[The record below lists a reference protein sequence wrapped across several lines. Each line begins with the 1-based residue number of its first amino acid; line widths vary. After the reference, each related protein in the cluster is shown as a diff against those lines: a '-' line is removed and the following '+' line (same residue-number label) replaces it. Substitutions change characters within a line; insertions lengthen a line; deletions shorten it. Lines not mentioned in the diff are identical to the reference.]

1 MRFSIVS
8 RDISVDARERLQRY
22 LEQRRELGESELVLD
37 RLSVDEVMSMLGVR
51 GAPRPPRH
59 ARATA
64 APEGANAAS
73 VSTPRETPAPVI
85 PAAPPAASEAS
96 PEAPRAPEP
105 TSRLDPAATGDWRQ
119 ALRQADATPPGT
131 RHDVQHN
138 APPATGVES
147 VAARAAVLPPWLAA
161 LNVAAGLAVAPD
173 AIGSSTRAPIDGLDD
188 LVDLPGIA
196 DLVRACTRCAL
207 HTTARNAVPGE
218 GNPHAELLCVGE
230 APGANEDEQGRPF
243 VGEAGQLL
251 TKILAAIDF
260 PRESVYI
267 CNVLKHRPPANRDP
281 LPDEVA
287 ACQPFLRRQILTV
300 KPRVIIALGRFAA
313 QTLLGT
319 TIPLGKLREQIH
331 FYHGIPVIVTYHP
344 AALLRN
350 EAWKRPTWS
359 DVKLARRILDASRAA
374 NAVT

>member
-1 MRFSIVS
+1 M
-8 RDISVDARERLQRY
+8 DARERLQRY

-37 RLSVDEVMSMLGVR
+37 RLSVDEVMAMLGAR
-51 GAPRPPRH
+51 GAAKSRP
-59 ARATA
+59 ARAA
-64 APEGANAAS
+64 AVDATDVPPAR
-73 VSTPRETPAPVI
+73 PLREPPAPTTPAPPQEAQA
-85 PAAPPAASEAS
+85 PAIEKLRP
-96 PEAPRAPEP
+96 PEP
-105 TSRLDPAATGDWRQ
+105 TSRLDPSASGDWRQ
-119 ALRQADATPPGT
+119 ALREAEATPTGTGMRRDTSGGAPG
-131 RHDVQHN
+131 
-138 APPATGVES
+138 GS
-147 VAARAAVLPPWLAA
+147 VVPRAAVLPPWLAS
-161 LNVAAGLAVAPD
+161 LNVAAGLAVSPAEGAD
-173 AIGSSTRAPIDGLDD
+173 GLASIHGLDD
-188 LVDLPGIA
+188 VRDLERIA

-207 HTTARNAVPGE
+207 HATARNPVPGE
-218 GNPHAELLCVGE
+218 GNPNAELLCVGE

-251 TKILAAIDF
+251 TKILSAIDL

-287 ACQPFLRRQILTV
+287 ACEPFLRRQLLTV
-300 KPRVIIALGRFAA
+300 KPRVILALGRFAA
-313 QTLLGT
+313 QALLGT
-319 TIPLGKLREQIH
+319 TTPLGKLREQIH

-374 NAVT
+374 DAAT

>member
-1 MRFSIVS
+1 M
-8 RDISVDARERLQRY
+8 DARERLQRY

-37 RLSVDEVMSMLGVR
+37 GLSVDEVMSMLGARVATKPRAARAPSTEATDVPPVR
-51 GAPRPPRH
+51 APREASAPP
-59 ARATA
+59 
-64 APEGANAAS
+64 
-73 VSTPRETPAPVI
+73 TPAP
-85 PAAPPAASEAS
+85 P
-96 PEAPRAPEP
+96 PEARAEVRDTVPEALRPPEP
-105 TSRLDPAATGDWRQ
+105 TSRLDPTASGDWRQ
-119 ALRQADATPPGT
+119 ALRQADATPAGPGA
-131 RHDVQHN
+131 RREAQS
-138 APPATGVES
+138 APPAES
-147 VAARAAVLPPWLAA
+147 SAARAAVLPSWLAA
-161 LNVAAGLAVAPD
+161 LNVAAGLAITHTEVAG
-173 AIGSSTRAPIDGLDD
+173 AGALAPIDGLDD
-188 LVDLPGIA
+188 VHNLEGIA

-218 GNPHAELLCVGE
+218 GNPQAELLCVGE

-251 TKILAAIDF
+251 TKILAAIDL
-260 PRESVYI
+260 PREAVYI

-287 ACQPFLRRQILTV
+287 ACQPFLRRQLLTV
-300 KPRVIIALGRFAA
+300 KPRVIVALGRFAA

-319 TIPLGKLREQIH
+319 TTPLGKLREQIH

-374 NAVT
+374 NAAT

>member
-1 MRFSIVS
+1 M
-8 RDISVDARERLQRY
+8 DARERLQRY

-37 RLSVDEVMSMLGVR
+37 RLSVDEVMSMLGAR
-51 GAPRPPRH
+51 GTTKPRAARAASVDATDVPPVRPPRE
-59 ARATA
+59 A
-64 APEGANAAS
+64 
-73 VSTPRETPAPVI
+73 PAPP
-85 PAAPPAASEAS
+85 PAAPSAPVPLAEVRDTA
-96 PEAPRAPEP
+96 PEALRPPEP
-105 TSRLDPAATGDWRQ
+105 TSRLDPSASGDWRQ

-131 RHDVQHN
+131 GPRRDARRD
-138 APPATGVES
+138 APSTPPES
-147 VAARAAVLPPWLAA
+147 AAAHAAVLPPWLAA
-161 LNVAAGLAVAPD
+161 LNVAAGLAITEAP
-173 AIGSSTRAPIDGLDD
+173 APGALASLDGLEEVHHLD
-188 LVDLPGIA
+188 GIA

-207 HTTARNAVPGE
+207 HATARNAVPGE
-218 GNPHAELLCVGE
+218 GNPHAELVCVGE

-251 TKILAAIDF
+251 TKILAAIDL
-260 PRESVYI
+260 PRDAVYI

-287 ACQPFLRRQILTV
+287 ACQPFLRRQLLTV
-300 KPRVIIALGRFAA
+300 KPRVIVALGRFAA

-319 TIPLGKLREQIH
+319 TMPLGKLREQIH

-374 NAVT
+374 DAAT